1 MRADRLLSLILLLQ
15 LRGRM
20 TALDLAKQLEVSE
33 RTIYRDMEAL
43 STAGVPIYA
52 ERGPGGGCSLLDS
65 YRTTL
70 TGLTDDEVQA
80 LFTLGVPA
88 ALVQLGIGPE
98 MKAALLKIAASLP
111 GSRQP
116 KEAWVRQR
124 IHLDPVPWAHE
135 ARPLPYLQ
143 VLHRAVRQDRLVT
156 IRYSWL
162 DRAVVEKVVE
172 PYGLVAKSEQWYLV
186 ARHADAFRVYR
197 VAEIVDACL
206 GNEGFER
213 RQDFQLEEFWE
224 KYCAQEERARGE
236 YPVRMRVSPGIAG
249 NLQRLFGDE
258 ASITAIHSNGQGE
271 TSWPEV
277 TLRFE
282 SLYAARDRLLAL
294 GGGVE
299 VLEPEALRKSVED
312 FAGQILRVY
321 QK

>member
-33 RTIYRDMEAL
+33 RTIYRDIEAL
-43 STAGVPIYA
+43 SMAGIPVYA
-52 ERGPGGGCSLLDS
+52 ERGPGGGCSLVDS

-98 MKAALLKIAASLP
+98 MKTALLKIAASLP

-116 KEAWVRQR
+116 KEEWVRQR

-135 ARPLPYLQ
+135 SRPLPYLQ
-143 VLHRAVRQDRLVT
+143 VLHQAVRLDRLAT
-156 IRYSWL
+156 IQYSWL

-186 ARHADAFRVYR
+186 ARQAGMFRVYR

-206 GNEGFER
+206 GSECFVR
-213 RQDFQLEEFWE
+213 RQDFQLEKFWE
-224 KYCAQEERARGE
+224 EYCAQEERARGE
-236 YPVRMRVSPGIAG
+236 YHVRMRVSPEIAR
-249 NLQRLFGDE
+249 NLQRHFGDE
-258 ASITAIHSNGQGE
+258 AILLENHLDEQGE
-271 TSWPEV
+271 PAWPEV
-277 TLRFE
+277 RLRFE
-282 SLYAARDRLLAL
+282 SLYAARDRLLAF
-294 GGGVE
+294 GSAVK
-299 VLEPEALRKSVED
+299 VIEPEPLRKSVED
-312 FAGQILRVY
+312 FAGQILKVY